1 MNDDGLRRDY
11 FRLFGISKDEF
22 ERRLGKI
29 GFGDCYKLKVMSD
42 GLKVEFSYQKFESAT
57 YGLIES
63 RFAAEFKNEI
73 YALRD
78 IGLKEQFIDVLK
90 LHGIKVSVAES
101 FTGGALSAAITAFP
115 GASKV
120 FYEGIVAYNEE
131 AKAERLGVKRE
142 TLEYF
147 HPVSKEVAA
156 EMAQGLLRER
166 KADLAI
172 STTGIAGPKS
182 DGSGS
187 PIGLCFIGVSYMGET
202 QTYKYMFSGDRNDVI
217 RKGVNAAIFRALKFI
232 TREVVR

>member
-1 MNDDGLRRDY
+1 MNDDDIKIDY

-22 ERRLGKI
+22 ARRLNKI
-29 GFGDCYKLKVMSD
+29 GFGDCYKLKVMPD
-42 GLKVEFSYQKFESAT
+42 GLKVEFSYRKYESAT

-63 RFAAEFKNEI
+63 RFAAEFRNEI

-78 IGLKEQFIDVLK
+78 VGLKEQFFDLLK
-90 LHGIKVSVAES
+90 LNDIKTSVAES
-101 FTGGALSAAITAFP
+101 FTGGGLASAITEFS

-142 TLEYF
+142 TLATY

-156 EMAQGLLRER
+156 EMAEGLLKSG
-166 KADLAI
+166 KADLGI

-182 DGSGS
+182 DASGL
-187 PIGLCFIGVSYMGET
+187 PVGLCFIGVSYMGET
-202 QTYKYMFSGDRNDVI
+202 QTYKYVFSGDRQDVI
-217 RKGVNAAIFRALKFI
+217 KKGINAAIFRALKFI